1 MKTIEFKRFYFG
13 DRVKWSEMFESEAE
27 LVELVQS
34 VDVKEFINKGCQGY
48 VYVESCQRT
57 LNSGKDLSKAQ
68 LTQLKRIAKDIYKYH
83 NNL

>member
-1 MKTIEFKRFYFG
+1 MKVIEFKRFYFG

-27 LVELVQS
+27 LIELVKS
-34 VDVKEFINKGCQGY
+34 VDVKEFIHKGCQGFR
-48 VYVESCQRT
+48 YVESCQRT
-57 LNSGKDLSKAQ
+57 LNSGKDLSKPQ